1 MEVVQLNP
9 LRVLVSIDENVYL
22 TDDLGLRSV
31 WI

>member
-1 MEVVQLNP
+1 MKVVQLNP